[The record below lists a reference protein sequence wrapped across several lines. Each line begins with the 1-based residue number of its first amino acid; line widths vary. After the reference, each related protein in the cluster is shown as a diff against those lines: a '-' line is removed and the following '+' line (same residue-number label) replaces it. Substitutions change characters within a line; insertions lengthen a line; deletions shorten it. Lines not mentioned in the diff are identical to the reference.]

1 LLGLR
6 WSAAPVDLDEDAHM
20 LADPLLGALNVAL
33 AKGRAVGVSAN
44 ANSVALAADTVV
56 AVDGEA
62 LAKPGDAE
70 EAGRMLA
77 RLRGRAHEVLT
88 GVVLR
93 RGRREWAAVVSTQVL
108 MREYGEREVQH
119 YIERGEPF
127 DKAGG
132 YAIQDTLFAPVE
144 RLEGCYLNVVGLPL
158 CAVSVGLAALG
169 TPTKQLRDARPPCEF
184 CRAGA
189 ALVKIEVRG
198 SDPDSPG

>member
-1 LLGLR
+1 
-6 WSAAPVDLDEDAHM
+6 M
-20 LADPLLGALNVAL
+20 LEDPLLGALNVAL
-33 AKGRAVGVSAN
+33 AKARAVGISG
-44 ANSVALAADTVV
+44 NSLALAADTVV

-62 LAKPGDAE
+62 LAKPLDATH
-70 EAGRMLA
+70 ARQMLA

-93 RGRREWAAVVSTQVL
+93 RGAREWAAVVSTQVL

-119 YIERGEPF
+119 YIDRGEPF

-132 YAIQDTLFAPVE
+132 YAIQDATFKPVE

-158 CAVSVGLAALG
+158 CAVSAGLAALG
-169 TPTKQLRDARPPCEF
+169 IASKQSQQARPPCDF

-189 ALVKIEVRG
+189 ALVTIGARG
-198 SDPDSPG
+198 SDPDSPR